1 MAEIIGAFDAK
12 THLSEYLERAHRG
25 ESFVITRRGKPLA
38 HLGPASDPRESLQSL
53 LIDCAA
59 LRGRVAAES
68 GVRRFSVAAMV
79 REDRDRDGARDD
91 PGDEGD
97 SEGE

>member
-1 MAEIIGAFDAK
+1 MKEMIGAFDAK

-38 HLGPASDPRESLQSL
+38 HLGPVSDARESLRSVL
-53 LIDCAA
+53 VDCAA
-59 LRGRVAAES
+59 LRRRFGAEPGAARFPVAAT
-68 GVRRFSVAAMV
+68 VRD
-79 REDRDRDGARDD
+79 DRDRDGERHKTD
-91 PGDEGD
+91 DEGD